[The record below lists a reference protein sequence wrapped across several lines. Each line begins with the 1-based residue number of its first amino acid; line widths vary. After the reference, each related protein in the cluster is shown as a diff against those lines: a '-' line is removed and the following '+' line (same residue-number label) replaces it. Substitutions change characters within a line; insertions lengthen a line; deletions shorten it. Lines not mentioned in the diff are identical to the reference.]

1 MEIRMGSLL
10 NDARQAEGTVV
21 IIDVYRAFT
30 TEAVAFLQ
38 GAEKIVLVAEVEE
51 ALNLRRQGV
60 GEVCVGE
67 VEGKRPEGFDFGNSP
82 FELSRAD
89 VAGKTLIHS
98 TRAGTVGVQAVAK
111 GGPIYGGSLAVAGAT
126 VKAILRDPPELVTLV
141 AMGWAGRVRTDEDEL
156 CALYMRNLLQGRQSD
171 REAVRHLVMMG
182 EESQKFGDPAQPHFH
197 PRDRDIALHIDS
209 VPFAI
214 KVVREGGL
222 LVARPEAVGET
233 AAFEVNGVLSPVPF
247 RLA

>member
-1 MEIRMGSLL
+1 MGSLL
-10 NDARQAEGTVV
+10 GDARQAEGTVV

-30 TEAVAFLQ
+30 TEAVAFLR
-38 GAEKIVLVAEVEE
+38 GAEKIVLVAEVDE
-51 ALNLRRQGV
+51 ALKLRRRGV

-98 TRAGTVGVQAVAK
+98 TRAGTVGVQAATK
-111 GGPIYGGSLAVAGAT
+111 GDPVYGGSLAVAGAT
-126 VKAILRDPPELVTLV
+126 VKAILRDPPEVVTLV

-156 CALYMRNLLQGRQSD
+156 CALYMRTLLQGRQPD
-171 REAVRHLVMMG
+171 REAVRHLVLMG

-197 PRDRDIALHIDS
+197 PRDRDIALRIDS

-214 KVVREGGL
+214 KVVREDGL

-233 AAFEVNGVLSPVPF
+233 AGFEADGAPSPVPF
-247 RLA
+247 GLA